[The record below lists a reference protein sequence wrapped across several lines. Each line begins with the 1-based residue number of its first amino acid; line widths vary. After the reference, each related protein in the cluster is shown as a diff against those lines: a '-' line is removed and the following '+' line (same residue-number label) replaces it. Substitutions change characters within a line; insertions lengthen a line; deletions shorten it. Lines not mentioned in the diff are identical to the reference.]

1 MACAIGCA
9 QRANSAINSEG
20 LCVGDNAEKVCAEA
34 TLASGTFTSSSGVTA
49 GAASDSVVE
58 GATGAISAT
67 EESVVPNS
75 TGVVESTVGCS
86 VLGVVGVSFD
96 DSVVDSVVDDE
107 SVVGCSVVPGVVS
120 VVGVSTKPVSVVGA
134 WATSAFVGCSSV
146 ASAVTGS
153 NATGVPTDETINA
166 ELNKVVLF
174 FHCTGVFFLCCAF
187 LLSIRDIDSFFIDTS
202 PTFLF

>member
-67 EESVVPNS
+67 EES
-75 TGVVESTVGCS
+75 TVGCS

-96 DSVVDSVVDDE
+96 DSVVDSVVVDE

>member
-49 GAASDSVVE
+49 GAASDSVAE
-58 GATGAISAT
+58 GATGVISAT
-67 EESVVPNS
+67 EESVVPDS

-86 VLGVVGVSFD
+86 VLGVVGVSVD
-96 DSVVDSVVDDE
+96 DSIVDSVVVDE
-107 SVVGCSVVPGVVS
+107 SVVGCSAVPDVVS

>member
-49 GAASDSVVE
+49 GAASDSVAE
-58 GATGAISAT
+58 GATGVISAT
-67 EESVVPNS
+67 EESVVPDS

-86 VLGVVGVSFD
+86 VLGVVGVSVD
-96 DSVVDSVVDDE
+96 DSVVVDE

>member
-67 EESVVPNS
+67 EESVVPDS

-96 DSVVDSVVDDE
+96 DSVVDSVVVDE

-134 WATSAFVGCSSV
+134 WATSAFVGRFFCCLSS
-146 ASAVTGS
+146 
-153 NATGVPTDETINA
+153 
-166 ELNKVVLF
+166 
-174 FHCTGVFFLCCAF
+174 HW
-187 LLSIRDIDSFFIDTS
+187 
-202 PTFLF
+202 

>member
-58 GATGAISAT
+58 GATGAIYAT
-67 EESVVPNS
+67 EESVVPDCK
-75 TGVVESTVGCS
+75 GVVESTVGCS

-96 DSVVDSVVDDE
+96 DSVVDSVVVDE